1 MNKTEQRMEAWI
13 AIEALRQ
20 ADRDMVAFELD
31 EGDGED
37 TFLGEGSTYER
48 IKLRVDDA
56 IAAIE
61 GKGLTRKTAAKGSL
75 ALLESVPLTTYESHM
90 GMIEAAV
97 RMTEAAEHRA
107 NVNARSRLKKKAKSS
122 GRVRFQPVAQR

>member
-1 MNKTEQRMEAWI
+1 MNRNADEVEL

-48 IKLRVDDA
+48 IKIRVDEA
-56 IAAIE
+56 IAAIK
-61 GKGLTRKTAAKGSL
+61 GGGLTSETAAKGTL
-75 ALLESVPLTTYESHM
+75 ALLESVLLTTYECHM
-90 GMIEAAV
+90 GMIEAAI
-97 RMTEAAEHRA
+97 RMTEAAERRT
-107 NVNARSRLKKKAKSS
+107 N
-122 GRVRFQPVAQR
+122 G

>member
-1 MNKTEQRMEAWI
+1 MTEIEHEDEVWF
-13 AIEALRQ
+13 AIEALQQ

-48 IKLRVDDA
+48 IKARVDAA

-61 GKGLTRKTAAKGSL
+61 DEGLNRETAAKGTL
-75 ALLESVPLTTYESHM
+75 ALLESILLTTYAEHM

-97 RMTEAAEHRA
+97 RMTNAAEARA
-107 NVNARSRLKKKAKSS
+107 N
-122 GRVRFQPVAQR
+122 G